1 MNVIEQKQK
10 LQGILDQLT
19 ELATVLSL
27 NKAIQNVKHNLQML
41 EYNNRPIGLKI
52 PEKQV
57 NTNYKQPIKPK
68 RKDIWGL

>member
-27 NKAIQNVKHNLQML
+27 SKAIRNVKHNLQML
-41 EYNNRPIGLKI
+41 EYNNRPIELKI
-52 PEKQV
+52 PEKQ
-57 NTNYKQPIKPK
+57 TLKTK